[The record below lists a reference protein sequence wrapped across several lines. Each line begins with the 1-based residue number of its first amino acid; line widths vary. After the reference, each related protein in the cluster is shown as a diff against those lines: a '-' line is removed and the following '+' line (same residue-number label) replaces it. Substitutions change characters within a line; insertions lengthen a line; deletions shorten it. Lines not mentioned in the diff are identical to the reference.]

1 MLLKDFIAEK
11 FNIKA
16 KSDEEGVYN
25 FIFREKKDK
34 ISIGVNLKLLEENE
48 NLLIMECDDNNF
60 MSLKNK
66 FYGREVF
73 VIDGTKING
82 AEFIDDEYEDME
94 GEAVKEHALIL
105 YSDSWIKRYLRID
118 FYPSLKVSLEIDY
131 DKYETDENGVII
143 WE

>member
-34 ISIGVNLKLLEENE
+34 ISIGVDLKPFDENE
-48 NLLIMECDDNNF
+48 SILILECDDNNF

-66 FYGREVF
+66 FHGREVF

-94 GEAVKEHALIL
+94 GEAVKEHSLIL

-131 DKYETDENGVII
+131 DKYDTDEDGIII